1 MEPSTDS
8 PQAQCI
14 LVVEDEPVMNELVS
28 EVLRFH
34 DFQVRNAF
42 SGEEALKAID
52 EQRPDGVLL
61 DIMLPGVSGYE
72 VCHQIKCARE
82 TNLLPVVMLT
92 ALDRR
97 DDRVRGI
104 RVGADAYVTKPFDPE
119 VLIDILTK
127 TIARVGERVAHGLR
141 GYLELSFQSDLE
153 YLVEV
158 NDLLL
163 GLYAQSPLSEKEIQ
177 EIRYCLLEMGKNA
190 VEWGNRNRADLLI
203 HMEYTLSEKQLEFI
217 IRDQGEGFDPDNVP
231 HAADPSDPL
240 AHTFVREKLGMREG
254 GFGILLSRNFMDEVR
269 YNAKGNEVTLIKR
282 FAPAAK

>member
-1 MEPSTDS
+1 MEPSTDN

-34 DFQVRNAF
+34 DFRVRSAF
-42 SGEEALKAID
+42 TGEEALKTIA

-119 VLIDILTK
+119 VLIDILAK
-127 TIARVGERVAHGLR
+127 TMARVGERVAHGLR

-190 VEWGNRNRADLLI
+190 VEWGNRNRTDLLI
-203 HMEYTLSEKQLEFI
+203 HMEYTLSEQQLEFI
-217 IRDQGEGFDPDNVP
+217 IRDQGEGFDPGNVP
-231 HAADPSDPL
+231 HAADPGDPL

-254 GFGILLSRNFMDEVR
+254 GFGILLSRSFMDEVR
-269 YNAKGNEVTLIKR
+269 YNVKGNEVTLIKR
-282 FAPAAK
+282 FAPAAR